1 MLVKKEDLKY
11 KIVVEVEFIF
21 SVLISQG
28 TSNNKRHNNK
38 FVLRTKTDTL
48 TQKKREAA
56 TKRQQLQFLPTA
68 AKRVTQIAAK
78 KKLFEATTT

>member
-68 AKRVTQIAAK
+68 KRVTQIAAK